1 MFIALI
7 MTIFTTIIA
16 SFQLLFSGHGLA
28 GASLIG
34 SGTAVSAGTMYLY
47 QKKHSQKKRNKE
59 ETTFCDEVCN
69 QIDCC

>member
-7 MTIFTTIIA
+7 MSIFTTSIA
-16 SFQLLFSGHGLA
+16 SFQLLFSGHGMA
-28 GASLIG
+28 GVSLIG

-47 QKKHSQKKRNKE
+47 QKKSARRKKKKE

>member
-16 SFQLLFSGHGLA
+16 SFQLLFSGHGMA
-28 GASLIG
+28 GVSLIG
-34 SGTAVSAGTMYLY
+34 SGTVSAGTMYLY
-47 QKKHSQKKRNKE
+47 QKKSARRKKKKE